1 MTRRASLIHRFGA
14 TMSQSE
20 QSAAAKLPRPV
31 AVLYDWD
38 NTLADNWG
46 AIVAAMNH
54 TLATFSLATWGEEEA
69 RQRIKASLRDAF
81 PKLFGDAWRDARE
94 VYYAHFAAHHLD
106 HLKPTEGAAALLDA
120 VAASGAYQ
128 AVVSN
133 KTGRYLRAEVEALGW
148 SSRFGA
154 IVGANDAVRDKP
166 DPAPVAMAL
175 SPVNIQPKENVW
187 FIGDNDIDMQCAHQ
201 SGLTGVL
208 IASPEHRRAAAALG
222 QAEFPPA
229 VTFSSCAALSV
240 DRKSVV

>member
-1 MTRRASLIHRFGA
+1 MNS
-14 TMSQSE
+14 SSDQN
-20 QSAAAKLPRPV
+20 AAAGLPRPM

-54 TLATFSLATWGEEEA
+54 TLAKFGLGTWGDDEA

-81 PKLFGDAWRDARE
+81 PQLFGDAWEDARQ

-106 HLKPTEGAAALLDA
+106 HLKPTHGAEALLDA

-148 SSRFGA
+148 SGRFGA

-166 DPAPVAMAL
+166 DPAPVALAL
-175 SPVNIQPKENVW
+175 APTNIQPKENVW

-201 SGLTGVL
+201 SGLTGIL
-208 IASPEHRRAAAALG
+208 IASPEHRQAAAAL
-222 QAEFPPA
+222 AVVEFPPA

-240 DRKSVV
+240 LVSRSFAPI

>member
-1 MTRRASLIHRFGA
+1 MPII
-14 TMSQSE
+14 SE
-20 QSAAAKLPRPV
+20 QSAAARLPRPR

-54 TLATFSLATWGEEEA
+54 TLATFGQPTWGDDEA
-69 RQRIKASLRDAF
+69 RARIKASLRDAF
-81 PKLFGDAWRDARE
+81 PKLFGDAWQDARE
-94 VYYAHFAAHHLD
+94 VYYAHFSAHHLE

-148 SSRFGA
+148 RDRFGA

-166 DPAPVAMAL
+166 DPAPVKMAL
-175 SPVNIQPKENVW
+175 APSNIQPKESVW

-208 IASPEHRRAAAALG
+208 IAPPEHGEIAAAACDPR
-222 QAEFPPA
+222 FPPL

-240 DRKSVV
+240 LVSRSFAPI

>member
-1 MTRRASLIHRFGA
+1 MNS
-14 TMSQSE
+14 SSDQN
-20 QSAAAKLPRPV
+20 AAAGLPRPM

-54 TLATFSLATWGEEEA
+54 TLAKFGLGTWGDDEA

-81 PKLFGDAWRDARE
+81 PQLFGEAWEDARE

-106 HLKPTEGAAALLDA
+106 HLKPTHGAEALLDA

-154 IVGANDAVRDKP
+154 IVGANDAARDKP
-166 DPAPVAMAL
+166 DPAPVALAL
-175 SPVNIQPKENVW
+175 APTNIQPKENVW

-208 IASPEHRRAAAALG
+208 IASPEHRQAAAAS
-222 QAEFPPA
+222 AAAKFPPA

-240 DRKSVV
+240 LVSRSFAPI